1 MTTNQSSVMSDCY
14 GLPITTHSREALD
27 WYNRGVRGLLGFRQ
41 NAPECFRK
49 ALTLDPE
56 LKMAQSHLGMCY
68 FMEESAPMIAKA
80 QECFKQSCV
89 GLENVSDRERDVLET
104 VLAWAQGK
112 GREAME
118 RMLTAI
124 KARPREASL
133 IQRLYFI
140 YFMQGSA
147 DKMRDLV
154 AEALPHYDNDSY
166 ILGMYSFALEETR
179 DFARALEIG
188 NTARALNPEDIWTVH
203 ALTHA
208 YYETGAFG
216 PGTQLLTEALPQCEG
231 IGSFRTHIAWHLAVL
246 LWEQG
251 QYQKA
256 LGLYHNRFPDPASL
270 EPPNFVDAVTLL
282 WRLNLTGQ
290 STPAEWEALTP
301 SLEQLRTL
309 PTYLFNQ
316 MHVVLGLAGAKKID
330 WAQTYLNGLRSRVK
344 PDRPGVFG
352 EVGLPLAEGLLAYAK
367 SDYARAVG
375 CMLPIKDRIVNIG
388 GSHAQR
394 AVFSDVLI
402 DACLRSGAYDAAV
415 ELVKAKRRFW
425 SGRPLALFELEKAYK
440 GKGDTVQ
447 AAEAGAAARRLWQE
461 MGADVERLI

>member
-1 MTTNQSSVMSDCY
+1 MSTHQSSLMSDCY
-14 GLPITTHSREALD
+14 GLPITTHSREALA

-41 NAPECFRK
+41 DAPECFLK
-49 ALTLDPE
+49 ALALDPE
-56 LKMAQSHLGMCY
+56 LKMAKSHLGMCY

-80 QECFKQSCV
+80 QECFKQSCA

-112 GREAME
+112 GRAAME
-118 RMLTAI
+118 RMLAAI

-154 AEALPHYDNDSY
+154 AEALPHYDDDSY

-188 NTARALNPEDIWTVH
+188 NKARALNAEDIWTVH
-203 ALTHA
+203 ALAHA

-216 PGTQLLTEALPQCEG
+216 QGTQLLTEAMPQCEG
-231 IGSFRTHIAWHLAVL
+231 LGSFRTHIAWHLAVL

-251 QYQKA
+251 QYRKA
-256 LGLYHNRFPDPASL
+256 LGLYHDRFPDPAVL

-290 STPAEWEALTP
+290 PTPKEWEALTP
-301 SLEQLRTL
+301 SLEQMRTL

-330 WAQTYLNGLRSRVK
+330 SAQAYLDNLRARVK
-344 PDRPGVFG
+344 PDRPGVLG

-367 SDYARAVG
+367 GDYARTVD
-375 CMLPIKDRIVNIG
+375 CLLPIKDRIVNIG

-394 AVFSDVLI
+394 AVFADILI
-402 DACLRSGAYDAAV
+402 DACLRSGAYDAAID
-415 ELVKAKRRFW
+415 LLAGKRRFW
-425 SGRPLALFELEKAYK
+425 PDRPLALFDLEKAYK
-440 GKGDTVQ
+440 GKGDAAH
-447 AAEAGAAARRLWQE
+447 AAENGAAARRLWE
-461 MGADVERLI
+461 DMGADTERLV